1 MTGAAASGGGSG
13 GSRPGRTSRST
24 ELARAVVDLIT
35 EQDLRP
41 GAPLPTEARLTA
53 ELGTSRGPL
62 REALKSLQ
70 AQGIVEVRHGYG
82 TFVGPASADA
92 MLPWLA
98 FRARS
103 AATLLDLLDVREM
116 IEIGLTRRLATRGP
130 SPDTVAALR
139 ACLVTMGSP
148 AGEASADAD
157 RRFHEIIC
165 DAAGNQ
171 LARDLVRVFWQT
183 YAGTEHV
190 IGTRRTDAAELVDRH
205 ERIVTAV
212 VAGDAAAAEE
222 AVRLHFDEVRARLD
236 ASRRRA

>member
-1 MTGAAASGGGSG
+1 MGS
-13 GSRPGRTSRST
+13 GRTSRSA
-24 ELARAVVDLIT
+24 ELAQAVVDLIT
-35 EQDLRP
+35 EQDLHP

-92 MLPWLA
+92 MLPWLS

-103 AATLLDLLDVREM
+103 AATLRDLLDVREM
-116 IEIGLTRRLATRGP
+116 IEIGLTRRLAAKGAGA
-130 SPDTVAALR
+130 DTVEALHG
-139 ACLVTMGSP
+139 CLSAMRTGT
-148 AGEASADAD
+148 GDGSADAD

-165 DAAGNQ
+165 AAAGNA
-171 LARDLVRVFWQT
+171 LAGDLVRVFWQA

-190 IGTRRTDAAELVDRH
+190 IGTRRSDAAELTDRH
-205 ERIVTAV
+205 QRIVAAIL
-212 VAGDAAAAEE
+212 AGDEAAAEE
-222 AVRLHFDEVRARLD
+222 AVRHHFDEVRARLSEPGKGRT
-236 ASRRRA
+236 SRS